1 MLLRGVYHSRC
12 LKLQKLGV
20 KILQNFFRNFLPF
33 THYACFIEC
42 LHALIFRNAPCFLYV
57 ISINMNSNWS
67 GKVEFSLDLK
77 RDITS
82 NCSKNQHLTFWCWK
96 TLEYC
101 CSRSKKYKN
110 HNQTSQFEKK
120 DFTALKDFVDF
131 VFLHY
136 LLK

>member
-1 MLLRGVYHSRC
+1 MSGLPNYMSYPTAMTFLRYKIRYVLLKSSNINAAKRVYHSRC

-82 NCSKNQHLTFWCWK
+82 NCSKNQHLTF
-96 TLEYC
+96 
-101 CSRSKKYKN
+101 
-110 HNQTSQFEKK
+110 
-120 DFTALKDFVDF
+120 
-131 VFLHY
+131 
-136 LLK
+136 